1 MMIPSNISKTG
12 QQSAAEKST
21 NEQPVREEAG
31 DAAIKRG
38 ISPQAPNRIS
48 DLALSES
55 IGVAMKSAEFD
66 LDKVNQISEA
76 IRMGNYPL
84 DARKIAESFIPLE
97 QLL

>member
-1 MMIPSNISKTG
+1 MIPSNISKAG
-12 QQSAAEKST
+12 LQSAAGESAI
-21 NEQPVREEAG
+21 EPARE
-31 DAAIKRG
+31 DAVDSAVKA
-38 ISPQAPNRIS
+38 SASSQEPNKIR

-55 IGVAMKSAEFD
+55 IGAAVKSAEFD
-66 LDKVNQISEA
+66 VDKVNQITDA

>member
-1 MMIPSNISKTG
+1 MMIPSNISNTG
-12 QQSAAEKST
+12 LQIAAGKST
-21 NEQPVREEAG
+21 IEPARE
-31 DAAIKRG
+31 DAVDSAVKG
-38 ISPQAPNRIS
+38 SASSPGLNKTR

-55 IGVAMKSAEFD
+55 IGAAAKSAEFD
-66 LDKVNQISEA
+66 VDKVNQITEA

>member
-12 QQSAAEKST
+12 LPNAAEKST
-21 NEQPVREEAG
+21 VEPQRES
-31 DAAIKRG
+31 AAESTVKGGNSSQG
-38 ISPQAPNRIS
+38 ISRIS

-66 LDKVNQISEA
+66 VDKVNQITEA

-84 DARKIAESFIPLE
+84 DAKKIAESFIPLE
-97 QLL
+97 RLL

>member
-12 QQSAAEKST
+12 LQSAPEKST
-21 NEQPVREEAG
+21 VEPARE
-31 DAAIKRG
+31 DASVKRSTS
-38 ISPQAPNRIS
+38 SPGLNKVG

-55 IGVAMKSAEFD
+55 IGAAMKSAEFD
-66 LDKVNQISEA
+66 VDKVNQITEA